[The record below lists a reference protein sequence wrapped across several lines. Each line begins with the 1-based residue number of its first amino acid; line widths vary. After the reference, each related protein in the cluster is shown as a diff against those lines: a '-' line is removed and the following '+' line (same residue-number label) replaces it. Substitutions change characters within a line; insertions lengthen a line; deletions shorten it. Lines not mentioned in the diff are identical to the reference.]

1 MTVRD
6 KTGRMSTRV
15 KTANK
20 RTLSSTL
27 WLQRQLNDPYVH
39 QAKKDGYRSRAAYKL
54 KEMDER
60 YSIFKPGD
68 KVVDL
73 GAAPGGWCQ
82 IAADRIGLE
91 QGKGKIVGI
100 DLLEMDSI
108 TNVTLLQMDFMTDE
122 AEDVLR
128 QELGGLA
135 DVVMS
140 DMAANTTGHKKTDH
154 LRTIGLVEAAVH
166 FAVTILA
173 PGGAFVAKVFQ
184 GGTEGTLLTL
194 LKQNFSV
201 VRHVKPPASRAHS
214 SELYVLATGF
224 KGRKHTVDDTANDD
238 TDDEP
243 DNWPYDR

>member
-15 KTANK
+15 KTAHK

-54 KEMDER
+54 LEMNER

-82 IAADRIGLE
+82 VAAEKIGLE
-91 QGKGKIVGI
+91 HGKGKIIGI

-108 TNVTLLQMDFMTDE
+108 TSVTLLQMDFMTDE
-122 AEDVLR
+122 AEEVLR
-128 QELGGLA
+128 KELGGLA
-135 DVVMS
+135 NVVMS

-173 PGGAFVAKVFQ
+173 PDGHFIAKVFQ

-194 LKQNFSV
+194 LKQNFTT

-214 SELYVLATGF
+214 SELYVLASGF
-224 KGRKHTVDDTANDD
+224 KGHTHPLKPS
-238 TDDEP
+238 EP
-243 DNWPYDR
+243 DYSGFVE